1 MRTAIFL
8 TVLAVACASTPQRPA
23 NVQQPEMQLSPASPI
38 FFGSGTSA
46 PASLDLAIAN
56 RANVPLTVVRI
67 RIESSGIADYALRTY
82 ERNYRVTIEAGQVHV
97 FPILTQAY
105 AAYAGTRTAEPLTV
119 RVFVDFEA
127 GGVRFRETSLQQFR
141 PM

>member
-23 NVQQPEMQLSPASPI
+23 TVKQPDIELSPASPI
-38 FFGSGTSA
+38 FFGSGTTA
-46 PASLDLAIAN
+46 PASLDLTIAN
-56 RANVPLTVVRI
+56 RANVPLNVVRI
-67 RIESSGIADYALRTY
+67 RIESSGIADYALRTF
-82 ERNYRVTIEAGQVHV
+82 ERNYRETIAPGQTHV
-97 FPILTQAY
+97 FPILMQAY

-127 GGVRFRETSLQQFR
+127 GDVRFREIRLQQFR